1 MDKIKLEILGLSSS
15 QSQSGSFA
23 LVLGEVD
30 GDRRLPIIIGMFE
43 AQAIAI
49 EIEKVK
55 PSRPMTHDL
64 FRAIGNDL
72 NFTVEEIIISN
83 LKEGVFFAQIMIT
96 DGIKHIAIDSR
107 PSDAIAI
114 GLRFDAPI
122 YTYEH
127 ILSEAGILVED
138 TEEEQEDSELEEASS
153 RTSEAVVETGKEGKS
168 KKPSSDLKS
177 LSLDKLNE
185 MLNEAIEN
193 EDYEKAARIRDELNK
208 RN

>member
-23 LVLGEVD
+23 LVLGEVE

-49 EIEKVK
+49 EIEKVR

-96 DGIKHIAIDSR
+96 DGIKHIAVDSR

-127 ILSEAGILVED
+127 ILSEAGIVVED
-138 TEEEQEDSELEEASS
+138 TEEEQEEGESEEASS
-153 RTSEAVVETGKEGKS
+153 ETSEAVVETSEKGKT